1 MKENGKTF
9 LISKDNKTIP
19 GIKKLLKAE
28 QIARSGISS
37 VAIGIWCVDGIP
49 YDTCSFTEAQA
60 LYDKHRE
67 DAQRF
72 KELNE
77 RINARGSRLK

>member
-9 LISKDNKTIP
+9 LISKDDKTIP
-19 GIKKLLKAE
+19 GIKRLLKAE
-28 QIARSGISS
+28 QIARNGVSS

-49 YDTCSFTEAQA
+49 YDTCSFAEAQV

-67 DAQRF
+67 DVQRF

-77 RINARGSRLK
+77 RINARKSRLE